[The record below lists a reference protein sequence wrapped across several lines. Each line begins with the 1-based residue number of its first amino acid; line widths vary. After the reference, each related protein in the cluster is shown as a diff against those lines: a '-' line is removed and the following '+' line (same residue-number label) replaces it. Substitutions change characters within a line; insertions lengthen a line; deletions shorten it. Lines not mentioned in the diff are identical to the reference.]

1 MPARISLAGPQS
13 DVQGRMATTATT
25 GTGTLTLGAA
35 SPNATTFAGMPVPI
49 ADGDTLT
56 YELVDIGV
64 SPPGKEKGR
73 GTYHAAGPT
82 LSRDAVIWSTNGNAK
97 LNLSGNAFVFVT
109 ADEGDVVLASQART
123 LLAAPATFWFD
134 PASGNDANAGTNT
147 SPWATPAPLFSR
159 YDFGG
164 QQVTLTLKNNTT
176 SPVALAPWS
185 GGGSLVLELNGKSV
199 TTVNSSA
206 VVISGLLPGTLTIQ
220 NGTLAGTGTSNIS
233 ASGAVGIQFLGG
245 GQCFISNITFG
256 ACTTAYGWISG
267 LGGGQPS
274 LAVTGPISFAATA
287 AGQSYMFFVAASA
300 LFTTGQINGAANIG
314 ASGNLTVVNVFGV
327 NLAGSVVCSPNQWHL
342 NGHTVTVSSG
352 SNNQLFQPSC
362 FSNFQGFA

>member
-13 DVQGRMATTATT
+13 DVQGRMTTATT
-25 GTGTLTLGAA
+25 GAGTLTLGSA

-64 SPPGKEKGR
+64 SPVAKEKGR
-73 GTYHAAGPT
+73 GTYHSAGPT
-82 LSRDAVIWSTNGNAK
+82 LSRDAVIWSTNGGAK

-123 LLAAPATFWFD
+123 LLAAATTFWFD
-134 PASGNDANAGTNT
+134 PAGGNDANPGTNAA
-147 SPWATPAPLFSR
+147 PWASPAPLFAR

-176 SPVALAPWS
+176 APVVLAPWT
-185 GGGSLVLELNGKSV
+185 GGGALVLELNGKSV

-206 VVISGLLPGTLTIQ
+206 IVISGLLPGTLTIQ
-220 NGTLAGTGTSNIS
+220 NGTLAGTGTSNVS
-233 ASGAVGIQFLGG
+233 AAAACGIQFLGG
-245 GQCFISNITFG
+245 GQVCIANLTFG
-256 ACTTAYGWISG
+256 ACTYAYGWISG

-300 LFTTGQINGAANIG
+300 LFTTGQINGASNIG
-314 ASGNLTVVNVFGV
+314 AIGNLTVVNVFGV
-327 NLAGSVVCSPNQWHL
+327 NLAGSVVCSPPQWHL
-342 NGHTVTVSSG
+342 NGHSVSVTG
-352 SNNQLFQPSC
+352 GNNQLLSSNC
-362 FSNFQGFA
+362 FSNFNGFV